1 MTVTAASEPIIDT
14 GRLTEGVVTIGYQ
27 AGARLKVMIEK
38 DGKQMTY
45 DLRNDGTAETFPLQ
59 MGNGT
64 YKISVLE
71 NVVDKKYKYISTEV
85 AQLNLD
91 DEKKV
96 FLASIQNINWKDG
109 MNTVKKAVEITNGL
123 ETDKE
128 KIEAVYEYVVSNI
141 AYDYS
146 KISTLPST
154 YAPDIDN
161 IIASGKGI
169 CYDYASV
176 IAAMLRS
183 QGIPVKLVKGYSKN
197 VTGYHAWNEVYDSET
212 GEWITLD
219 ATYDAEQKAASHA
232 YSMIKET
239 ARYTKVYEF

>member
-176 IAAMLRS
+176 FAAMLRS

-219 ATYDAEQKAASHA
+219 ATYDAEQKAAGHA

-239 ARYTKVYEF
+239 ARYTKVFEF

>member
-1 MTVTAASEPIIDT
+1 
-14 GRLTEGVVTIGYQ
+14 
-27 AGARLKVMIEK
+27 MIEK